1 MKKEKTQ
8 NNQFSQIDW
17 VHKLTRVFVQ
27 SKSLKNAFPSTLQVL
42 GQATDADSIF
52 LFLLQKKKEKLID
65 YPENYLRY
73 SFLGESSKV
82 RNLLKKLAQRAIN
95 DGEVICSADPQA
107 HHQQLLKKLNSM
119 GLLNIAVFPWGSV
132 ESNQGALIFSWREG
146 IDLAKKFPL
155 IKTLTERFFLA
166 LKTYEAF
173 VVQNK
178 NQEADLFHR
187 IRKLYFIYD
196 FTYMISKSKNLSKTL
211 QEGLQRIVDLIPAEL
226 ATIHLWDNKEKKFH
240 CVASYRI
247 NHFPQVEGKIVK
259 YLLNKVVTQD
269 DLLIIPNIK
278 NNSSFSQFSHLKS
291 LKTYIGW
298 PLKASGSLVG
308 VFSFFESSQKSIS
321 AEDISFLSTI
331 VDYLAIAVENERL
344 YRQAQHATIEKERH
358 RLARELHDGL
368 SQSLYSLQLFTAT
381 AQEYLKLNEK
391 EKLKVVLEEI
401 KKIANQCLKEMRLM
415 VYHLRPG
422 PLLGKNL
429 TEVLQQRL
437 EEVEKRAGIRTK
449 LWIAPSFH
457 LPESLVPDLYRII
470 EEALNNSLRHAGAS
484 SVEVILDK
492 KGPNF
497 IVEIKDNGHGFDPL
511 LVKEGGQGLINMRKR
526 AEELGGDLKIISS
539 PGKGT
544 TVRIRLKEKRD

>member
-1 MKKEKTQ
+1 MYKRQ
-8 NNQFSQIDW
+8 
-17 VHKLTRVFVQ
+17 
-27 SKSLKNAFPSTLQVL
+27 
-42 GQATDADSIF
+42 
-52 LFLLQKKKEKLID
+52 
-65 YPENYLRY
+65 
-73 SFLGESSKV
+73 
-82 RNLLKKLAQRAIN
+82 
-95 DGEVICSADPQA
+95 
-107 HHQQLLKKLNSM
+107 
-119 GLLNIAVFPWGSV
+119 
-132 ESNQGALIFSWREG
+132 
-146 IDLAKKFPL
+146 
-155 IKTLTERFFLA
+155 
-166 LKTYEAF
+166 
-173 VVQNK
+173 
-178 NQEADLFHR
+178 
-187 IRKLYFIYD
+187 
-196 FTYMISKSKNLSKTL
+196 
-211 QEGLQRIVDLIPAEL
+211 
-226 ATIHLWDNKEKKFH
+226 
-240 CVASYRI
+240 
-247 NHFPQVEGKIVK
+247 
-259 YLLNKVVTQD
+259 
-269 DLLIIPNIK
+269 LLIIPNIK

>member
-1 MKKEKTQ
+1 M
-8 NNQFSQIDW
+8 
-17 VHKLTRVFVQ
+17 
-27 SKSLKNAFPSTLQVL
+27 L